1 MIVGESLFGVVLAG
15 IVAASG
21 QEEPLAVVGPGFE
34 TASEALGALVFAG
47 VGLGLYLWVKRLSV
61 RAMTRTG
68 A

>member
-1 MIVGESLFGVVLAG
+1 MVLAG

-21 QEEPLAVVGPGFE
+21 QGDPLAVVGPGFE

-61 RAMTRTG
+61 RATARAG